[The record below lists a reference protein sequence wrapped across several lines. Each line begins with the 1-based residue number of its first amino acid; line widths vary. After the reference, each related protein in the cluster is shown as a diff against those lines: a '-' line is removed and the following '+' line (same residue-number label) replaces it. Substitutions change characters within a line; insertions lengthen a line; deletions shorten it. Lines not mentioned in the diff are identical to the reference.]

1 MNIFKKSIAIIITF
15 VSFNTI
21 AQSNKPLTAIF
32 KQSYEY
38 EATKNYE
45 AAVNVINSL
54 YSETSYEINLR
65 LGWLYYLSGKL
76 FSIC

>member
-1 MNIFKKSIAIIITF
+1 MNLFKKSIAVIIT
-15 VSFNTI
+15 VLSFNMM
-21 AQSNKPLTAIF
+21 AQSNKPLTAVF

-45 AAVNVINSL
+45 AAVNVITSL

-65 LGWLYYLSGKL
+65 LGWL
-76 FSIC
+76 